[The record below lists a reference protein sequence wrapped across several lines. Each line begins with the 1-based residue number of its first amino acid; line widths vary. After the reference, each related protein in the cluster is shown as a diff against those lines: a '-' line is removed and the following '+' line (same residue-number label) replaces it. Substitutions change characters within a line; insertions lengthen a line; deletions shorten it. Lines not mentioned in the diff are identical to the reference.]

1 MKLEPVLEVV
11 FSPSFCIEKQELE
24 RERERDS
31 SEKSKKCTMKDI
43 QCC

>member
-24 RERERDS
+24 REREIVV
-31 SEKSKKCTMKDI
+31 KS
-43 QCC
+43 QRSAQ